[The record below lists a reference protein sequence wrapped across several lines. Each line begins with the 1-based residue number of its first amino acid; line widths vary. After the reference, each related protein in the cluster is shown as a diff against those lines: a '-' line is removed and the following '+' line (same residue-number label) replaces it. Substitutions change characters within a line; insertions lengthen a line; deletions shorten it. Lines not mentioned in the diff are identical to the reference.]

1 MTDQNFVHLHVH
13 TEYSLLDGLSRID
26 KLVDRAKEL
35 NMPSLAITD
44 HGTMF
49 GVMEF
54 YRTAKAAG
62 VRPIIGVES
71 YLARRSMHDRDA
83 KLDKRP
89 YHMLLLA
96 KNQTGYKNLL
106 KLASAAQLDGY
117 YYRPRID
124 RELLAAHSE
133 GLIATSGCLAA
144 QIPTAIM
151 EGRDDEARELI
162 GWYQDVFGKENFY
175 LELQQHDI
183 PELETLNKWLLEYG
197 KSNHTNVPLVATND
211 VHYVLDTDY
220 DPHDTLLCIQTSAL
234 KTDTDR
240 LRMSDAS
247 YHLTSQQE
255 MYGFFGDAA
264 PEALSNTLKVAE
276 MCDINLDDKEYHL
289 PVFPVPKGY
298 DSTTYMRYLC
308 EKGMRWRFG
317 DRATD
322 ADMVARLDRELG
334 IIGDMGFNTYF
345 LIVWDL
351 CQFARHADIWWNVRG
366 SGAGSLVAYTL
377 GITNIDPMQ
386 NNLLFERFLN
396 PGRVSMP
403 DIDMDFPDDR
413 REEMIYY
420 TARKYGEDKVAAI
433 ITFGTLGAKAAVRDV
448 GRALNVPLEVV
459 NQAARLIPTE
469 PKPKPIMTYVEENPE
484 LQQMYK
490 SNSEIKRI
498 VDTAVHLQGVNRH
511 ASTHAAGVIVADKP
525 LVEYLPLHRP
535 TKVEKEDSEGKTENP
550 LKAVT
555 QFPMETCES
564 IGLLKIDFLGLSTL
578 TIMRKACDLIERYH
592 GIKFTMDNIP
602 YRPTGDAT
610 VDRMLKESF
619 ELMGRGETVGIFQV
633 EGTGMQQMLR
643 DMRPTKFEHI
653 IAAVSLYRPGPM
665 EFIPTYNKR
674 LRGEEPIEYR
684 HPSLESILQETM
696 GICITGDSLVFDAET
711 GQRFRVDELQEK
723 AGQIC
728 IQGVDESYSS
738 TVGRVTHW
746 FDNGLKEVYDLR
758 LTNGAQIKATANHR
772 FLTEQGWKELGELK
786 VGDYVATPPRLVEPN
801 TPTAF
806 DRYKLRV
813 LAYLIA
819 DGSLSSGTSVDF
831 VNKEQALLDE
841 YVRCVE
847 EFGDVDTTYL
857 TQIHDVTRVMSRN
870 RKGKGTSSLLTWM
883 RELGLK
889 YPANR
894 ENRNLGGCRS
904 QEKFI
909 PDFVFQLSNEDLA
922 FFMASLWDCDGYVGK
937 KLCHYKTISQRLA
950 YDVQTLLLRFGISSV
965 IHSSNY
971 LSVRGKRTAYQVTI
985 YGTQHLLNI
994 LRPYMLTQKRE
1005 VDCLATVHTTID
1017 RDIFLNEL
1025 RTATSLSNRAIMAE
1039 YGIDRQHL
1047 NRIGRE
1053 RPRISAHIVQ
1063 PLMNVLALPQSSQ
1076 LTNVIWERITS
1087 IEAAGVE
1094 RVYDLTVEGIHNFV
1108 ANNIIV
1114 HNCVY
1119 QEQIMQIA
1127 GQVFGYELGEAD
1139 LMRRA
1144 VSKKKDKDL
1153 KKHREIFLERGKDRN
1168 LEEDTINLI
1177 FDDIEFFANYG
1188 FNKCLVYDTEIVDTD
1203 TGRSVKIGDVA
1214 TGKVQIEH
1222 TLTSD
1227 LDTLRLKPGKVT
1239 AAMANG
1245 VKPVYRLTTQLGR
1258 QIEATDNHPFYTF
1271 DGWRNLGDLAV
1282 GEQIAVPR
1290 KINVTR
1296 SKVWSNHEVIV
1307 LGHLLAEGNLTNPT
1321 SVYYY
1326 TSDENQWKDY
1336 SANLEKFPNMLA
1348 STHQRRNMY
1357 DVYAKKIER
1366 SGENTVVN
1374 WIEKLGLR
1382 NTNSYTK
1389 FIPDE
1394 VFELPNEQIGLL
1406 LARMWEGDG
1415 HINEKGVSV
1424 YYATSSERMVHQI
1437 QHLLLRLDTVSRIR
1451 RVEFPYKEGRIGYQL
1466 FVTGSDNLRNFL
1478 SKIGCYF
1485 ISDERRCKLE
1495 RMIVDAPASSG
1506 TKDVIPMKVQ
1516 EIIRQEKQKRQ
1527 VSWEQVA
1534 QASGVAERSFYGVSH
1549 VAKSGLTHE
1558 VVGRIAEYFDSNQL
1572 RAYAANDIYWDKIVS
1587 IEYVGE
1593 QPTYD
1598 LTIEGTHNFIANDIL
1613 VHNSHAADYAV
1624 ITCQTSY
1631 LKAHYAAEYMTALLS
1646 VHRDDIT
1653 KITTFLSEC
1662 RRLGIPVLPPDVNY
1676 SAVDFDIQKQPSGV
1690 RGIRFGLVAI
1700 KNAGENALMPII
1712 KAREADGAFK
1722 SLEDFCR
1729 RVDLRQVQKRTLESL
1744 IKVGALD
1751 AFGIR
1756 WQLADTASI
1765 ERMVNFSIDYH
1776 HAKEIGQMSMFG
1788 ESTGM
1793 SDKLTMPEAKEI
1805 PEREMLNWE
1814 KELLGLY
1821 VSGRPVDKIRD
1832 LLARANNT
1840 SDVALIKQ
1848 PESNM
1853 HGKKVAVAG
1862 EIVSVRKLV
1871 TKNGDMMAVFNMEDW
1886 HESAESIDVVLFP
1899 RSWQKFG
1906 TLIEE
1911 GSVIMVGGELDTSR
1925 GDPQVKADTVTQN
1938 FNFTTSADDIDMPPV
1953 SIEPPSW
1960 AMDDETDDDLD
1971 MPTPPPEPVMEDAT
1985 ISVVAPSTQ
1994 GAAAVRTPTVEPQ
2007 IAPTHHAQQNS
2018 DWMSADSPD
2027 ISDLDDLPPL
2037 DNEVKSVPER
2047 WMMIYFQRS
2056 EDAEKDRR
2064 RLRRLHGILT
2074 AYPGKDRFSIV
2085 LEDSKQSF
2093 KMEFPNDTTAYC
2105 DDLVS
2110 DLLTIVGDAH
2120 NIELFDRPE

>member
-54 YRTAKAAG
+54 YRAAKAAG
-62 VRPIIGVES
+62 IRPIIGVES
-71 YLARRSMHDRDA
+71 YMARRSMQDRDP

-96 KNQTGYKNLL
+96 KNQAGYKNLL

-124 RELLAAHSE
+124 RDLLAAHSE
-133 GLIATSGCLAA
+133 GLVATSGCLAA
-144 QIPTAIM
+144 QIPSLIM
-151 EGRDDEARELI
+151 EGRDDEAHEQI

-197 KSNHTNVPLVATND
+197 KSNHTHVPMVATND

-234 KTDTDR
+234 KTDADR
-240 LRMSDAS
+240 LRMSDPS
-247 YHLTSQQE
+247 YHLTSPQE

-276 MCDINLDDKEYHL
+276 MCEINLDDKEYHL
-289 PVFPVPKGY
+289 PVFPVPTGY
-298 DSTTYMRYLC
+298 DSTSYMRYLC
-308 EKGMRWRFG
+308 EKGMRWRYG
-317 DRATD
+317 SRAED
-322 ADMVARLDRELG
+322 ADMRARLDRELG

-377 GITNIDPMQ
+377 GITNIDPIQ

-469 PKPKPIMTYVEENPE
+469 PKPKPIMTYVDENPE
-484 LQQMYK
+484 LKQMYT

-535 TKVEKEDSEGKTENP
+535 TKVEKEDGEGKTENP

-602 YRPTGDAT
+602 YRPTGDAEI
-610 VDRMLKESF
+610 DRKLKQSF

-674 LRGEEPIEYR
+674 LRGEEEIQYR
-684 HPSLESILQETM
+684 HELLQPILEETM
-696 GICITGDSLVFDAET
+696 GII
-711 GQRFRVDELQEK
+711 
-723 AGQIC
+723 
-728 IQGVDESYSS
+728 
-738 TVGRVTHW
+738 
-746 FDNGLKEVYDLR
+746 
-758 LTNGAQIKATANHR
+758 
-772 FLTEQGWKELGELK
+772 
-786 VGDYVATPPRLVEPN
+786 
-801 TPTAF
+801 
-806 DRYKLRV
+806 
-813 LAYLIA
+813 
-819 DGSLSSGTSVDF
+819 
-831 VNKEQALLDE
+831 
-841 YVRCVE
+841 
-847 EFGDVDTTYL
+847 
-857 TQIHDVTRVMSRN
+857 
-870 RKGKGTSSLLTWM
+870 
-883 RELGLK
+883 
-889 YPANR
+889 
-894 ENRNLGGCRS
+894 
-904 QEKFI
+904 
-909 PDFVFQLSNEDLA
+909 
-922 FFMASLWDCDGYVGK
+922 
-937 KLCHYKTISQRLA
+937 
-950 YDVQTLLLRFGISSV
+950 
-965 IHSSNY
+965 
-971 LSVRGKRTAYQVTI
+971 
-985 YGTQHLLNI
+985 
-994 LRPYMLTQKRE
+994 
-1005 VDCLATVHTTID
+1005 
-1017 RDIFLNEL
+1017 
-1025 RTATSLSNRAIMAE
+1025 
-1039 YGIDRQHL
+1039 
-1047 NRIGRE
+1047 
-1053 RPRISAHIVQ
+1053 
-1063 PLMNVLALPQSSQ
+1063 
-1076 LTNVIWERITS
+1076 
-1087 IEAAGVE
+1087 
-1094 RVYDLTVEGIHNFV
+1094 
-1108 ANNIIV
+1108 
-1114 HNCVY
+1114 VY
-1119 QEQIMQIA
+1119 QEQLMQVA
-1127 GQVFGYELGEAD
+1127 GKLFDYELGEAD

-1144 VSKKKDKDL
+1144 VSKKKEKDL
-1153 KKHREIFLERGKDRN
+1153 KKHRDIFLERGPNHGLD
-1168 LEEDTINLI
+1168 DGTINLI

-1188 FNKCLVYDTEIVDTD
+1188 FNK
-1203 TGRSVKIGDVA
+1203 
-1214 TGKVQIEH
+1214 
-1222 TLTSD
+1222 
-1227 LDTLRLKPGKVT
+1227 
-1239 AAMANG
+1239 
-1245 VKPVYRLTTQLGR
+1245 
-1258 QIEATDNHPFYTF
+1258 
-1271 DGWRNLGDLAV
+1271 
-1282 GEQIAVPR
+1282 
-1290 KINVTR
+1290 
-1296 SKVWSNHEVIV
+1296 
-1307 LGHLLAEGNLTNPT
+1307 
-1321 SVYYY
+1321 
-1326 TSDENQWKDY
+1326 
-1336 SANLEKFPNMLA
+1336 
-1348 STHQRRNMY
+1348 
-1357 DVYAKKIER
+1357 
-1366 SGENTVVN
+1366 
-1374 WIEKLGLR
+1374 
-1382 NTNSYTK
+1382 
-1389 FIPDE
+1389 
-1394 VFELPNEQIGLL
+1394 
-1406 LARMWEGDG
+1406 
-1415 HINEKGVSV
+1415 
-1424 YYATSSERMVHQI
+1424 
-1437 QHLLLRLDTVSRIR
+1437 
-1451 RVEFPYKEGRIGYQL
+1451 
-1466 FVTGSDNLRNFL
+1466 
-1478 SKIGCYF
+1478 
-1485 ISDERRCKLE
+1485 
-1495 RMIVDAPASSG
+1495 
-1506 TKDVIPMKVQ
+1506 
-1516 EIIRQEKQKRQ
+1516 
-1527 VSWEQVA
+1527 
-1534 QASGVAERSFYGVSH
+1534 
-1549 VAKSGLTHE
+1549 
-1558 VVGRIAEYFDSNQL
+1558 
-1572 RAYAANDIYWDKIVS
+1572 
-1587 IEYVGE
+1587 
-1593 QPTYD
+1593 
-1598 LTIEGTHNFIANDIL
+1598 
-1613 VHNSHAADYAV
+1613 SHAADYAV

-1653 KITTFLSEC
+1653 KITTFLGEC

-1676 SAVDFDIQKQPSGV
+1676 SALDFDIQKQPDGV

-1700 KNAGENALMPII
+1700 KNAGESALMPII
-1712 KAREADGAFK
+1712 KAREEGGPFG
-1722 SLEDFCR
+1722 SLEEFCR
-1729 RVDLRQVQKRTLESL
+1729 RVDLRHVQKRTLESL
-1744 IKVGALD
+1744 IKAGALD

-1756 WQLADTASI
+1756 WQLADTPAI
-1765 ERMVNFSIDYH
+1765 ERMVNFSSDHH

-1793 SDKLTMPEAKEI
+1793 TDKLKLPDAKEI

-1832 LLARANNT
+1832 LLVRANNT
-1840 SDVALIKQ
+1840 ADVAVIKA

-1853 HGKKVAVAG
+1853 NGKGVAVAG

-1886 HESAESIDVVLFP
+1886 HVSAESIDVVLFP

-1906 TLIEE
+1906 ELIVE
-1911 GSVIMVGGELDTSR
+1911 GNVIMVGGELDTSR
-1925 GDPQVKADTVTQN
+1925 GDPQIKAETVTQN
-1938 FNFTTSADDIDMPPV
+1938 FNLMVPTDDVAMP
-1953 SIEPPSW
+1953 SFNNAPPAW
-1960 AMDDETDDDLD
+1960 AVDDDLD
-1971 MPTPPPEPVMEDAT
+1971 MLALPPEPMMEAAP
-1985 ISVVAPSTQ
+1985 SAVVAPSTQ
-1994 GAAAVRTPTVEPQ
+1994 GAAAVRTPTIEQQPTSPHAPQ
-2007 IAPTHHAQQNS
+2007 SS
-2018 DWMSADSPD
+2018 DWMAAEAPD

-2037 DNEVKSVPER
+2037 DDEVKPLPER

-2085 LEDSKQSF
+2085 LEDAKQAF

-2105 DDLVS
+2105 EELVT
-2110 DLLTIVGDAH
+2110 DLLTIVGDAQ
-2120 NIELFDRPE
+2120 NIELYDRPE

>member
-62 VRPIIGVES
+62 VKPIIGVES
-71 YLARRSMHDRDA
+71 YLARRSRQDRDP

-106 KLASAAQLDGY
+106 KLASEAQLTGY

-124 RELLAAHSE
+124 RDLLAAHSE
-133 GLIATSGCLAA
+133 GVIATSGCLAA

-183 PELETLNKWLLEYG
+183 PELKTLNSWLLEYG

-264 PEALSNTLKVAE
+264 PEALSNTLQVAE
-276 MCDINLDDKEYHL
+276 MCEVNLDDKEYHL
-289 PVFPVPKGY
+289 PVFPVPEGY
-298 DSTTYMRYLC
+298 DSTTYLRYLC

-317 DRATD
+317 ERAND
-322 ADMVARLDRELG
+322 ADMKARLDRELG

-351 CQFARHADIWWNVRG
+351 TQFARHADIWWNVRG
-366 SGAGSLVAYTL
+366 SGAGSLAAYTL

-484 LQQMYK
+484 LHQMYK
-490 SNSEIKRI
+490 NSGEIKRI

-535 TKVEKEDSEGKTENP
+535 TKVEKEDGEGNSENP

-602 YRPTGDAT
+602 YRPTGDPT

-674 LRGEEPIEYR
+674 LRGEEEIQYR

-696 GICITGDSLVFDAET
+696 GICITGDSFVFDAET

-723 AGQIC
+723 AGQINV
-728 IQGVDESYSS
+728 QGVDGNYSS

-746 FDNGLKEVYDLR
+746 YDNGLKEVYQLR
-758 LTNGAQIKATANHR
+758 LANGAQIKATTNHR
-772 FLTEQGWKELGELK
+772 FLTEQGWKELGELS
-786 VGDYVATPPRLVEPN
+786 VGDYVATPPRLFEPN
-801 TPTAF
+801 DPLTV
-806 DRYKLRV
+806 DRRKLRV

-841 YVRCVE
+841 YVRCLDG
-847 EFGDVDTTYL
+847 FGDVETTSL
-857 TQIHDVTRVMSRN
+857 TQIHDVTRIMTRKRN
-870 RKGKGTSSLLTWM
+870 GKGTTSLLTWM

-889 YPANR
+889 YPPQR
-894 ENRNLGGCRS
+894 ENLNLGGCRS
-904 QEKFI
+904 QEKLI
-909 PDFVFQLSNEDLA
+909 PDFVFQLDNDDLA

-937 KLCHYKTISQRLA
+937 KLCHYKTISEQLA
-950 YDVQTLLLRFGISSV
+950 HDVQTLLLRFGVSSV
-965 IHSSNY
+965 IHTSTY

-985 YGTQHLLNI
+985 YSTQQLLDI
-994 LRPYMLTQKRE
+994 LRPYMLTQKRDVE
-1005 VDCLATVHTTID
+1005 CLAIAQLTID
-1017 RDIFLNEL
+1017 RQAFLSEL
-1025 RTATSLSNRAIMAE
+1025 KMVTNLSNRALMAE

-1047 NRIGRE
+1047 NWIGRQ
-1053 RPRISAHIVQ
+1053 RPRISTHVVK
-1063 PLMNVLALPQSSQ
+1063 PMVEVLSMANTQR
-1076 LTNVIWERITS
+1076 LTNVIWEPIVS
-1087 IEAAGVE
+1087 IEPVGVE

-1144 VSKKKDKDL
+1144 VSKKKEKDL
-1153 KKHREIFLERGKDRN
+1153 KKHREIFLERGKERD
-1168 LEEDTINLI
+1168 LAEDTINLI

-1188 FNKCLVYDTEIVDTD
+1188 FNK
-1203 TGRSVKIGDVA
+1203 
-1214 TGKVQIEH
+1214 
-1222 TLTSD
+1222 
-1227 LDTLRLKPGKVT
+1227 
-1239 AAMANG
+1239 
-1245 VKPVYRLTTQLGR
+1245 
-1258 QIEATDNHPFYTF
+1258 
-1271 DGWRNLGDLAV
+1271 
-1282 GEQIAVPR
+1282 
-1290 KINVTR
+1290 
-1296 SKVWSNHEVIV
+1296 
-1307 LGHLLAEGNLTNPT
+1307 
-1321 SVYYY
+1321 
-1326 TSDENQWKDY
+1326 
-1336 SANLEKFPNMLA
+1336 
-1348 STHQRRNMY
+1348 
-1357 DVYAKKIER
+1357 
-1366 SGENTVVN
+1366 
-1374 WIEKLGLR
+1374 
-1382 NTNSYTK
+1382 
-1389 FIPDE
+1389 
-1394 VFELPNEQIGLL
+1394 
-1406 LARMWEGDG
+1406 
-1415 HINEKGVSV
+1415 
-1424 YYATSSERMVHQI
+1424 
-1437 QHLLLRLDTVSRIR
+1437 
-1451 RVEFPYKEGRIGYQL
+1451 
-1466 FVTGSDNLRNFL
+1466 
-1478 SKIGCYF
+1478 
-1485 ISDERRCKLE
+1485 
-1495 RMIVDAPASSG
+1495 
-1506 TKDVIPMKVQ
+1506 
-1516 EIIRQEKQKRQ
+1516 
-1527 VSWEQVA
+1527 
-1534 QASGVAERSFYGVSH
+1534 
-1549 VAKSGLTHE
+1549 
-1558 VVGRIAEYFDSNQL
+1558 
-1572 RAYAANDIYWDKIVS
+1572 
-1587 IEYVGE
+1587 
-1593 QPTYD
+1593 
-1598 LTIEGTHNFIANDIL
+1598 
-1613 VHNSHAADYAV
+1613 SHAADYAV

-1631 LKAHYAAEYMTALLS
+1631 LKTHYAAEYMTALLS

-1676 SAVDFDIQKQPSGV
+1676 SAIDFDIQKQPSGV
-1690 RGIRFGLVAI
+1690 RGVRFGLVAI

-1712 KAREADGAFK
+1712 KAREEGGVFK
-1722 SLEDFCR
+1722 GLEDFCR

-1751 AFGIR
+1751 AFGER
-1756 WQLADTASI
+1756 SQLAAAPSI
-1765 ERMVNFSIDYH
+1765 ERMVNFSGDH
-1776 HAKEIGQMSMFG
+1776 HRAKEIGQMSMFG
-1788 ESTGM
+1788 ESMGM
-1793 SDKLTMPEAKEI
+1793 ADTLILPPTEKI
-1805 PEREMLNWE
+1805 PDRELLNWE

-1821 VSGRPVDKIRD
+1821 VSGRPVDKVRD

-1840 SDVALIKQ
+1840 ADVALIKQ

-1853 HGKKVAVAG
+1853 HGKGVAIAG

-1871 TKNGDMMAVFNMEDW
+1871 TKNGDMMAVFNIEDW
-1886 HESAESIDVVLFP
+1886 HTSAESIDVVLFP

-1925 GDPQVKADTVTQN
+1925 GDPQIKAETITQN
-1938 FNFTTSADDIDMPPV
+1938 FNLMVPTDDVNLP
-1953 SIEPPSW
+1953 SHSNEPPSW
-1960 AMDDETDDDLD
+1960 AVENEDDDLD
-1971 MPTPPPEPVMEDAT
+1971 MPPPPPEPVLEMAPVA
-1985 ISVVAPSTQ
+1985 VVAPATQ
-1994 GAAAVRTPTVEPQ
+1994 GAVAVRTPTVEPQ
-2007 IAPTHHAQQNS
+2007 IATVRPAQQGV
-2018 DWMSADSPD
+2018 DWMSAESPD

-2037 DNEVKSVPER
+2037 DEEIKPVPER

-2056 EDAEKDRR
+2056 DDAEKDRR

-2085 LEDSKQSF
+2085 LEDAKQSF